1 MSEMNYQKEEVL
13 PYMKGLW
20 KEALQSICGLQSIT
34 FNKKHQMCPHC
45 GGSDRFRWT
54 DNISSPGDGGA
65 ICNQCGNDSGVGWM
79 MKLTGEPYSEVI
91 NILGRFLGKVPQDY
105 KAKAYRVV
113 SRVPEKGLGKMADHE
128 SCVAV
133 MERTEKRES
142 TDLSVYECLTEDSY
156 DVGVKVRQN
165 GTEELI
171 HALPCYMVHPDG
183 IDEDMCNVMFAYD
196 NGEYTFLAH
205 DYSRGSV
212 VKLGSG
218 EADAA
223 IYMTS
228 DLIDG
233 YRVKMATSQEVWVT
247 FSPENLEIVAYR
259 YRGDRELRVACPAD
273 DLRTLYMADERD
285 LKVVVP
291 NNGNFKMGLERKL
304 YTPQDLIDKYS

>member
-1 MSEMNYQKEEVL
+1 MNEISYQKEEVI

-20 KEALQSICGLQSIT
+20 REALQSICGLNDSY
-34 FNKKHQMCPHC
+34 FSKKHGPCPSC
-45 GGSDRFRWT
+45 SGKDRFRWT
-54 DNISSPGDGGA
+54 DSINSSGDGGA
-65 ICNQCGNDSGVGWM
+65 ICSQCGSDSGVGWM

-105 KAKAYRVV
+105 KAKAYRRA

-133 MERTEKRES
+133 MERTEKREN

-156 DVGVKVRQN
+156 DVGVKLRHD
-165 GTEELI
+165 GSEELI
-171 HALPCYMVHPDG
+171 HALPCHMVNADG
-183 IDEDMCNVMFAYD
+183 IDDEMCNVMFAYD
-196 NGEYTFLAH
+196 NGEYTFLAR

-218 EADAA
+218 QSDAA

-233 YRVKMATSQEVWVT
+233 YRVKMATNQEVWVT
-247 FSPENLEIVAYR
+247 FTPENLEIVAYR
-259 YRGDRELRVACPAD
+259 YRGERELRVACLSD
-273 DLRTLYMADERD
+273 DLRTLYLADERD
-285 LKVVVP
+285 LKVVLP
-291 NNGNFKMGLERKL
+291 NHGNFKMGLERKL
-304 YTPQDLIDKYS
+304 YSPQDLIDKHS